1 MVTFDQPLWFKAT
14 GIITEKGLNIV
25 CCLGGFHTLISFVGS
40 TGYMMSGSGLEEV
53 WKQVNGEN
61 TVPHLMPGK
70 A

>member
-1 MVTFDQPLWFKAT
+1 MLLRFPYPD
-14 GIITEKGLNIV
+14 
-25 CCLGGFHTLISFVGS
+25 SFVGS

-70 A
+70 AYSRAPKEYITRSFLITHCI